1 MKSKILI
8 ISLLL
13 FSNISLFSQVV
24 GSLLKVQGESIIS
37 ATPEEMIVNI
47 PILVKDSLYSK
58 CSDQL
63 IAKYNN
69 LVSDLNKNGIQKEVI
84 KTDRMQITESYK
96 WSSEGQ
102 KFEGYAGSINV
113 LIELKYDA
121 ATLNKII
128 MTLNEKDIK
137 LTYNVRFQLSK
148 EQKESLLQK
157 SIENAVSDATNKANI
172 ISKSTGLKLV
182 EIKEINFGY
191 VAASDNLLTTVS
203 VVGYG
208 TQPRT
213 KMTGSIT
220 AINSDTP
227 LNPQEMDVS
236 KSIGIIWY
244 IEK

>member
-24 GSLLKVQGESIIS
+24 GNLLKIQGESIIS
-37 ATPEEMIVNI
+37 ATPEEMIVEI
-47 PILVKDSLYSK
+47 PVSVKDSLYSK

-63 IAKYNN
+63 IGKYNN
-69 LVSDLNKNGIQKEVI
+69 LVSELNKNGIKKDII
-84 KTDRMQITESYK
+84 KADRMQISESYK
-96 WSSEGQ
+96 WSSDGQ
-102 KFEGYAGSINV
+102 KFEGYAGTINV

-128 MTLNEKDIK
+128 MTLNEEDIK

-148 EQKESLLQK
+148 EQKESLLKK
-157 SIENAVSDATNKANI
+157 SIENAISDATNKANI

-191 VAASDNLLTTVS
+191 VATSDNLLTTVS
-203 VVGYG
+203 VLGYG

-213 KMTGSIT
+213 KMTGST
-220 AINSDTP
+220 AAINPDTP
-227 LNPQEMDVS
+227 LNPQEMEIS
-236 KSIGIIWY
+236 KSIGIIWR